1 MKTIA
6 RSANSDIFLTPDGQL
21 AMCDGKTCQAQ
32 VIEAA
37 IRTVTGE
44 LQLDVEQGIPY
55 FDTVFLR
62 ASLEEDWADEVTRRI
77 LEFSWVTGIPKF
89 EHEFNSVENILKYSI
104 EIDTEE
110 AETTLGGV
118 LSFSSVNTG
127 EPEQGGTQME
137 SLVDA
142 NGNFY
147 LPVYK
152 ENGIQKYRKMTQITD
167 GYGATTQLSIEVYKK
182 DSSGNFIQDN

>member
-62 ASLEEDWADEVTRRI
+62 ATEEDAWADEVTRRI
-77 LEFSWVTGIPKF
+77 LEFSF
-89 EHEFNSVENILKYSI
+89 
-104 EIDTEE
+104 
-110 AETTLGGV
+110 GGV

-167 GYGATTQLSIEVYKK
+167 GYGATTQLSIEVYRK